1 MQRRNYR
8 VGALLIVAV
17 SFSACARAAV
27 EDVATKV
34 QPATVEKVPG
44 SDQKR
49 VVLTAKA
56 AERLGIQTA
65 TVRAG
70 APVAGNTPGTVVDYA
85 AVIYD
90 PQGKASVYTNPEPLV
105 FVRQDV
111 TVDHIDGDEAFLTD
125 GPPVGTAVVTVGG
138 AELFGTEFGIGQ
150 FE

>member
-8 VGALLIVAV
+8 LGALLMAAL
-17 SFSACARAAV
+17 SLSACAKAAV
-27 EDVATKV
+27 EDVDTKV

-44 SDQKR
+44 SAQKR
-49 VVLTAKA
+49 VVLTSKA

-70 APVAGNTPGTVVDYA
+70 EPSAAGTSGTVVDYA

-111 TVDHIDGDEAFLTD
+111 TVDHIDGDVAFLTG